1 MVFKRE
7 WDSLYSATAR
17 GRWKDTPQNG
27 KDFLSLESR
36 RSRTRNAN
44 LQAKIQ
50 NGNTKEW
57 DSSTLFFALL
67 DSVSI
72 GTTLKP
78 LVRKDVYDL
87 RCIRNE
93 LVHLSKAELTDVEFQ
108 NIVSKVSA
116 AFSSLALPLVYVIE
130 GVRNQTTFKTDEVDE
145 PRREVDALKQ
155 IYQERVPEAF
165 AVSMTSDSFGHQ
177 SKSVK
182 LSCLRLFKELNPNHL
197 LTTLPE
203 NPDMTTKK
211 QNLTIYYISTL
222 FPCDSLKV
230 IIIFCSKTGLSREE
244 G

>member
-1 MVFKRE
+1 MASAVLDGPKYTYEQLNYFRMTHIVHNIVPEGLRMVFKRE

-165 AVSMTSDSFGHQ
+165 AALEQDE
-177 SKSVK
+177 SVTVTASSSQGK
-182 LSCLRLFKELNPNHL
+182 
-197 LTTLPE
+197 
-203 NPDMTTKK
+203 
-211 QNLTIYYISTL
+211 IYR
-222 FPCDSLKV
+222 F
-230 IIIFCSKTGLSREE
+230 
-244 G
+244 